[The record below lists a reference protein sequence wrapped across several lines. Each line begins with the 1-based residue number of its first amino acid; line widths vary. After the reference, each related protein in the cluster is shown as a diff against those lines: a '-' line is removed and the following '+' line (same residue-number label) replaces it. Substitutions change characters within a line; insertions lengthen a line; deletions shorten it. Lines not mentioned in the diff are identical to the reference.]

1 MLIDP
6 YQFQPVK
13 IERIVRESKR
23 VVSVC
28 LELPSNYMF
37 EPGQHAVVRV
47 TMPGGSKLVRQYS
60 FSAPES
66 VGKLWLTVVQEP
78 GGQVSTWFTKTAK
91 AGDTVEVSHPFIGPL
106 MQKYPREQICM
117 IAGGSGIAP
126 IMAHIRKLREG
137 GLPFTLL
144 YSTRSDERCF
154 KDELIPLPGE
164 RIIIR
169 NTDHESRFTA
179 DEITQELTA
188 NSTVFICGSRPF
200 VVAMRGYCETTV
212 PPDKVYSEAFSL

>member
-1 MLIDP
+1 MDP
-6 YQFQPVK
+6 YQFQTVK
-13 IERIVRESKR
+13 IERILRESKR
-23 VVSVC
+23 AVSVC
-28 LELPSNYMF
+28 LELPSNYTF

-78 GGQVSTWFTKTAK
+78 DGQVSTWFTKTAK
-91 AGDTVEVSHPFIGPL
+91 AGDTVEVSHPFMGPL
-106 MQKYPREQICM
+106 VQKYPREQICM

-126 IMAHIRKLREG
+126 IMAHIRKLREE

-154 KDELIPLPGE
+154 KDELVPLPGE
-164 RIIIR
+164 KITIR
-169 NTDHESRFTA
+169 LTDTNLRFT
-179 DEITQELTA
+179 ESEVTRELSGR
-188 NSTVFICGSRPF
+188 STVYICGSRPF
-200 VVAMRGYCETTV
+200 VVAIRSYCETTIS
-212 PPDKVYSEAFSL
+212 PDRVYGEAFSL